1 MKNTLEIVGNVLLII
16 LAIDL
21 FGFMVWIASG
31 QTPIDNFFIGGLTAF
46 MLRLLLGS

>member
-31 QTPIDNFFIGGLTAF
+31 QTPLDNVFIGSLTAHL
-46 MLRLLLGS
+46 LRWLI

>member
-31 QTPIDNFFIGGLTAF
+31 QTGEGVSIRDQ
-46 MLRLLLGS
+46 

>member
-31 QTPIDNFFIGGLTAF
+31 QKAGFYQDK
-46 MLRLLLGS
+46 RVREYQ